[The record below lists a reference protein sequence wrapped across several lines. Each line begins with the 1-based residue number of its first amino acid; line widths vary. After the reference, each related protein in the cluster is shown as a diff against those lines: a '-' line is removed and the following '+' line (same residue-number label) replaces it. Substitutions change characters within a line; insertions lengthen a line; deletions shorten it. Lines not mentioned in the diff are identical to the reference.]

1 MNIFTNSNKIEIL
14 TQQVNDLTER
24 IEKLEYILRRYPPPY
39 NPYFN
44 FNNGNSAPPQE
55 YRRCAQFKSADCTFE
70 MSQPALVEEVTN
82 RTCGLSSTHMPP
94 NIMPLNVVP
103 PNVVPF
109 NHFPP
114 PDNNQ

>member
-1 MNIFTNSNKIEIL
+1 MNIFTNSNKIEML

-44 FNNGNSAPPQE
+44 LSQDYAPP
-55 YRRCAQFKSADCTFE
+55 
-70 MSQPALVEEVTN
+70 
-82 RTCGLSSTHMPP
+82 
-94 NIMPLNVVP
+94 IMIPHNVVP
-103 PNVVPF
+103 QNVVPQ

-114 PDNNQ
+114 PDNKWTNNQ